1 MIYYGILNVV
11 VTHFLFYIGNQLEA
25 TILPGIRPHL
35 FHKLISS
42 SDFLKCICV
51 LFIYLFCIYVLIGV

>member
-25 TILPGIRPHL
+25 TILPGIRAHL
-35 FHKLISS
+35 FHKSISS
-42 SDFLKCICV
+42 SDF
-51 LFIYLFCIYVLIGV
+51 F